1 MSDVVIKIENL
12 SKQYRLGLIGT
23 GTLSHDLNRWWCR
36 MRGKEDPYLK
46 VTQTNVRDKRG
57 DSEFV
62 WALRDVNFEVKQG
75 EVLGII
81 GRNGAG
87 KSTLLKI
94 LSRVTAPTTGCAKI
108 KGRIASL
115 LEVGTGFHPELT
127 GRENIYLNGAILGMT
142 KAEIAGKLDEI
153 VAFSGCERYID
164 TPVKRY
170 SSGMMVRLGFAVAAH
185 LEPEIL
191 IVDEVLAVGD
201 AEFQKKCIGKM
212 QDISTGGRTV
222 LFVSHNMGAVSA
234 LCPRV
239 IEVADGRIV
248 EDGPVEQVVQG
259 YLTRGA
265 STDGSRSWSVDSAPG
280 ESGVKLL
287 SVRVCDS
294 KGDTCGVVMQHEAF
308 EFMLDFEVTDA
319 QACLSLC
326 VQLVNPQ
333 GAVVA
338 HCSDA
343 YQRHGDGSF
352 EPGRYRGR
360 LRFGPHILNAG
371 YYVVNVLGAEPF
383 VRVHFALSSV
393 LYVRVERS
401 DNSEGSQY
409 TAAQWPGC
417 IGPGAYEWQYGEV
430 CPQGVDLPQEPP
442 GSHSR
447 AFSATST
454 RREQ

>member
-1 MSDVVIKIENL
+1 MSDVVIRVESL

-36 MRGKEDPYLK
+36 MRRKEDPYLK
-46 VTQTNVRDKRG
+46 VTQTNVREESG

-108 KGRIASL
+108 RGRIASL

-153 VAFSGCERYID
+153 VAFSGCERYLD

-201 AEFQKKCIGKM
+201 AEFQKKCVGKM
-212 QDISTGGRTV
+212 KDVAGHGRTV
-222 LFVSHNMGAVSA
+222 LFVSHNMASVQA
-234 LCPRV
+234 LCSSAMVLR
-239 IEVADGRIV
+239 
-248 EDGPVEQVVQG
+248 QG
-259 YLTRGA
+259 YIGETGETA
-265 STDGSRSWSVDSAPG
+265 DCIRS
-280 ESGVKLL
+280 
-287 SVRVCDS
+287 
-294 KGDTCGVVMQHEAF
+294 
-308 EFMLDFEVTDA
+308 
-319 QACLSLC
+319 
-326 VQLVNPQ
+326 
-333 GAVVA
+333 
-338 HCSDA
+338 
-343 YQRHGDGSF
+343 Y
-352 EPGRYRGR
+352 
-360 LRFGPHILNAG
+360 I
-371 YYVVNVLGAEPF
+371 
-383 VRVHFALSSV
+383 
-393 LYVRVERS
+393 
-401 DNSEGSQY
+401 SE
-409 TAAQWPGC
+409 
-417 IGPGAYEWQYGEV
+417 
-430 CPQGVDLPQEPP
+430 
-442 GSHSR
+442 
-447 AFSATST
+447 ST
-454 RREQ
+454 RRTGSILSHQHGGVGGAVQPHSVKANGSESDNLRLSTASVGIDLEFVFEARAACNVAFDCFLKDANGSRLAIGSPGHQNASVYGVDRGRHRLDAHIKLPDLAKGTYLMDIGLSTPGREHLTTIPDALKIVIDGHRTATGVVFESGAINGFLVLDTTTTLEAE